1 MSESVEPISSS
12 SSGSNGAD
20 NPSGRRRLML
30 ITLAFIVVVAGLGY
44 TAYYLLH
51 GRWFEGTEDAY
62 ASGNVVEVTPQT
74 TGTVV
79 EISADDNTLVKA
91 GQVLIRLDPND
102 SRVALDQAEAALART
117 VRQVRGLYAN
127 VDGQTAD
134 LAVKQVAL
142 ARAREDVA
150 RRHGLE
156 TTGAIAKE
164 ECAHAE
170 STLESAERALTASKE
185 QLAGTRALIDE
196 TTIATHPDVKAA
208 ASNLRKAYLDYARS
222 TLQASVTGYVT
233 QRSAQVGQHVS
244 AGLPLMA
251 LVPLDQMWVDA
262 NFKETQLQHMRIGQP
277 VELHSDFYGSDVT
290 YHGRV
295 SSLGIG
301 TGSSMSLL
309 PAQNA
314 TGNWIK
320 IVQRVPV
327 RISLDAKELAEHPL
341 RLGLSMQVEVNMHDR
356 SGKMLTDSSIDKPVY
371 ATQIY
376 TRQLVDAETLIKG
389 IIHANAGSQAAGARA
404 AS

>member
-1 MSESVEPISSS
+1 
-12 SSGSNGAD
+12 
-20 NPSGRRRLML
+20 
-30 ITLAFIVVVAGLGY
+30 
-44 TAYYLLH
+44 
-51 GRWFEGTEDAY
+51 
-62 ASGNVVEVTPQT
+62 
-74 TGTVV
+74 
-79 EISADDNTLVKA
+79 
-91 GQVLIRLDPND
+91 
-102 SRVALDQAEAALART
+102 

-164 ECAHAE
+164 EYAHSE

-327 RISLDAKELAEHPL
+327 RISLDAKELTEHPL

-376 TRQLVDAETLIKG
+376 TRQLVDAEALIKG
-389 IIHANAGSQAAGARA
+389 IIHANAGSQAAGARN